1 MKKSKRLWLLLLSV
15 LLLLTLTVGLTRW
28 DLWEP
33 LPPKAQ
39 SVDVPHVYPDVTT
52 REFKALSNKRNLL
65 RVSEGEARSLTTR
78 ALIITIITYPYF
90 PDEWLAWD
98 PNYSMLYELG
108 ERCNLSELTSRP
120 GWEDALEAQRLL
132 YLEEG
137 QTEYVERIESL
148 QRSWNAFHSN
158 PNIQ

>member
-52 REFKALSNKRNLL
+52 REFKAYNHTGQWALVQ
-65 RVSEGEARSLTTR
+65 VSEAEARSLTTR
-78 ALIITIITYPYF
+78 ALIITVITYPKF
-90 PDEWLAWD
+90 PLSSG
-98 PNYSMLYELG
+98 NLLSFLKG
-108 ERCNLSELTSRP
+108 RCNLNELTSRP
-120 GWEDALEAQRLL
+120 GWEDALEEQRLL

-137 QTEYVERIESL
+137 QTEYVERIERL
-148 QRSWNAFHSN
+148 QRSWERGYSSKM
-158 PNIQ
+158 Q